1 MKDIIDMFKKDKKML
16 IFVVVIVVVLLLM
29 LILPKLSGGEQTTP
43 AVNQGEIN
51 NKMTQEQYLEIK
63 ANSTLLFP
71 KTNESFRYNVYDNY
85 VEITECISEAES
97 VTVPSVLEDLPVL
110 SVRIK
115 TFAASKTKT
124 VIFEEGVVY
133 LDSEAF
139 ANNKYI
145 ETVKL
150 PNSLL
155 RIGDRAFAECV
166 NLQSVDLGKSVEN
179 IGAMAFINC
188 AMLKEIVLPNTTKEI
203 GEDIF
208 AGCSSLLEIFIPKS
222 ISIIPPSAFAGCELL
237 TSVMMEEGEIDA
249 EDFVP
254 RTIEGYAFSD
264 CPSLISVYIPKDFG
278 TIDNSAF
285 SGHSSSLMIYGYTS
299 SPSALFAA
307 QNLINFSVIDIEN
320 FKSVSEMFNNIR
332 KEINTITSKYIDDE
346 NIISV
351 ENAPMCI
358 SELSEYAKSLK
369 DNNKNISGYGLKD
382 DYFVIAFINGQKIEL
397 KLNIDEMYYTNL
409 EEETDA

>member
-16 IFVVVIVVVLLLM
+16 IFVVIIAVVLLLM
-29 LILPKLSGGEQTTP
+29 LILPKLSSGEQTNPTI
-43 AVNQGEIN
+43 NQGEIN
-51 NKMTQEQYLEIK
+51 NKMTQEQYLQIK

-133 LDSEAF
+133 LDAEVF
-139 ANNKYI
+139 ADNEYI

-155 RIGDRAFAECV
+155 RIGDRTFARCS
-166 NLQSVDLGKSVEN
+166 NLQSVDLGKNIEN
-179 IGAMAFINC
+179 IGAMAFIDC
-188 AMLKEIVLPNTTKEI
+188 LMLKEIVLPSTVKEI
-203 GEDIF
+203 GENVF

-222 ISIIPPSAFAGCELL
+222 ISIIPASAFSGCEML
-237 TSVMMEEGEIDA
+237 TSVMLEEGETNI
-249 EDFVP
+249 EGFVP

-264 CPSLISVYIPKDFG
+264 CPSLMSVYIPKDFG
-278 TIDNSAF
+278 TIDESAF

-307 QNLINFSVIDIEN
+307 QNLVNFSVIDIEN

-332 KEINTITSKYIDDE
+332 KEVDAIVSKYVDDK
-346 NIISV
+346 NTISV

-358 SELSEYAKSLK
+358 NELSEYAKSLK
-369 DNNKNISGYGLKD
+369 SSNKNISGYGLKD
-382 DYFVIAFINGQKIEL
+382 DYFIIAFINGQKIEL
-397 KLNIDEMYYTNL
+397 KLNIDDRYYMSL
-409 EEETDA
+409 EETTDA